1 MPASKR
7 RYGYDDDVAANMQS
21 LKDMFEAPQ
30 PKKDRRRML
39 IQIRAAPTT
48 YINRRKQIR
57 REQRY
62 TILTG
67 RWIICCRRPDSAD

>member
-39 IQIRAAPTT
+39 IQIRVRSVRF
-48 YINRRKQIR
+48 YVVGRK
-57 REQRY
+57 
-62 TILTG
+62 G
-67 RWIICCRRPDSAD
+67 MK